1 MKKKSAKL
9 KKQGGERLENFGSG
23 TIFGL
28 LSGANLRKTRAFLGG
43 GGGLGLGLGLGGVD
57 LLRCSERKSV
67 WPRYHGS
74 KISGGVCCA
83 FHKHAQPRFQS
94 SSGISDVTFP
104 VKTREL

>member
-1 MKKKSAKL
+1 MGRGWKISGREKFLDFYWCKLEENKSVP
-9 KKQGGERLENFGSG
+9 
-23 TIFGL
+23 
-28 LSGANLRKTRAFLGG
+28 GG
-43 GGGLGLGLGLGGVD
+43 GGVGAVD